1 MDAMNQQKSKQ
12 SGFAHLFIL
21 ALIVIIAIGG
31 VGYYVK
37 IKSSKLTKPSAA
49 LASNSATGWDKGCTG
64 NYKVAMTHMPMNI
77 ADVSNVAP
85 MGLTAGAHVTPI
97 DHLYFYQNPG
107 PRDKYP
113 VFAMADGT
121 IIEIQVRN
129 VSVDSG
135 SSRPAE
141 YRIVIQH
148 SCQTISYFDLVTKLD
163 SSILAKAPDAAT
175 KGFEGR
181 IDVKSGQ
188 IIGWIGNQS
197 LDTGIYNLGMTLKG
211 FIHPALY
218 SAEPWKVHT
227 DDFFSYFS
235 ESLKSQM
242 LAKNPRTD
250 EPRSGKID
258 YDQPGKLIGNWFKQG
273 TNGYAGSGTNVGKGD
288 GTGYW
293 STHLAIFYAAYNA
306 KEIIVSIGSFVN
318 NQPNAFSVAGNTPD
332 PATITADSGIVKYEL
347 YKAEQGGSKTINTNS
362 NQPADGVILLQVLP
376 GEKLKVE
383 KFPGKTGAQVV
394 GFTSAAEIYER

>member
-1 MDAMNQQKSKQ
+1 MNSHNSKQ
-12 SGFAHLFIL
+12 SGFAHLLIL
-21 ALIVIIAIGG
+21 VLIIVITIGG
-31 VGYYVK
+31 VGFFVK
-37 IKSSKLTKPSAA
+37 NRSSKSVKTSPD
-49 LASNSATGWDKGCTG
+49 SNRVISTGWDKGCTG
-64 NYKVAMTHMPMNI
+64 NQRIAMTHMPMNI
-77 ADVSNVAP
+77 TDVSNVAP

-113 VFAMADGT
+113 VYAMADGT

-129 VSVDSG
+129 VNVDSG
-135 SSRPAE
+135 SNRPAE

-163 SSILAKAPDAAT
+163 DSILSKAPNAAT
-175 KGFEGR
+175 KGFSGR
-181 IDVKSGQ
+181 INVKSGQ
-188 IIGWIGNQS
+188 TIGWIGGQS

-211 FIHPALY
+211 FTHPSMY
-218 SAEPWKVHT
+218 IAEAWKVHT

-235 ESLKSQM
+235 EPLKSQM
-242 LAKNPRTD
+242 LAKNPRSD

-273 TNGYAGSGTNVGKGD
+273 TNGYSGSGTKVGNGD

-306 KEIIVSIGSFVN
+306 KEIIVSVGSFIN
-318 NQPNAFSVAGNTPD
+318 NQPDAYSVVGNAPD
-332 PATITADSGIVKYEL
+332 PATVTSDSGVVKYEIM
-347 YKAEQGGSKTINTNS
+347 KAEQGGSKNFEAQNTR
-362 NQPADGVILLQVLP
+362 PIDGVILLQVLS

-383 KFPGKTGAQVV
+383 KFPGKTGAQVT
-394 GFTSAAEIYER
+394 GFTAAAETYER